1 MIVLDASA
9 ALAYLLKEPGSLLV
23 RQNLPSSIITSVNLI
38 EVMRRLRRGLSDV
51 QAQTVCSTFASRI
64 AGVED
69 VRNLDVFTAAR
80 IYADFQKSHN
90 ISIGDAVCL
99 AVGLRLGFEVWTTD
113 AIWATL
119 PDAGQVKV
127 IR

>member
-9 ALAYLLKEPGSLLV
+9 ALAYLLKEPGSSLI
-23 RQNLPSSIITSVNLI
+23 RQNLSSSIFTSVNLI
-38 EVMRRLRRGLSDV
+38 EVMRRLRRGLSDS
-51 QAQTVCSTFASRI
+51 QAQTVCCAFVSRI

-69 VRNLDVFTAAR
+69 VKNVDVFTASR

-90 ISIGDAVCL
+90 ISLGDAVCL

-113 AIWATL
+113 AIWVTL
-119 PDAGQVKV
+119 PNAGQVKV

>member
-1 MIVLDASA
+1 LIVLDASA
-9 ALAYLLKEPGSLLV
+9 ALAYLLKEPGSRLV
-23 RQNLPSSIITSVNLI
+23 RENLSSSIVTSVNLI
-38 EVMRRLRRGLSDV
+38 EVMRRLRRRLSDA
-51 QAQTVCSTFASRI
+51 QAQTVCSAFVARI

-69 VRNLDVFTAAR
+69 VKNLDVFTASR

-90 ISIGDAVCL
+90 ISLGDAICL

-113 AIWATL
+113 AIWGTL
-119 PDAGQVKV
+119 PNAGQVKV